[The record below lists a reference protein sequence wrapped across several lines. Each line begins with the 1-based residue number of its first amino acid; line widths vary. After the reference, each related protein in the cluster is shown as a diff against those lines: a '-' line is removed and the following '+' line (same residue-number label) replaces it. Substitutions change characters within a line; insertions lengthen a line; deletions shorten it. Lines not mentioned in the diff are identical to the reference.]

1 MVKWLINTR
10 LYKCGEAAA
19 AFMDVKGYYLLMLLP
34 FTAIIQQTGNCFYFD
49 VWSRQTDTNPEL
61 LQLQLPVS
69 GSFMDTWTP
78 PWVCTRLFCQ
88 PFCFGGGSCLLKWPP
103 LDTAVSLTN
112 VCKCVISSRKAW
124 SDKPRLVLPR
134 THTCNPLGCITIKGW
149 NRAVDKTCIAR

>member
-1 MVKWLINTR
+1 MR
-10 LYKCGEAAA
+10 LYKCGGAAAA

-78 PWVCTRLFCQ
+78 YAESA
-88 PFCFGGGSCLLKWPP
+88 GGCS
-103 LDTAVSLTN
+103 VN
-112 VCKCVISSRKAW
+112 HFV
-124 SDKPRLVLPR
+124 LVEE
-134 THTCNPLGCITIKGW
+134 
-149 NRAVDKTCIAR
+149 AAS